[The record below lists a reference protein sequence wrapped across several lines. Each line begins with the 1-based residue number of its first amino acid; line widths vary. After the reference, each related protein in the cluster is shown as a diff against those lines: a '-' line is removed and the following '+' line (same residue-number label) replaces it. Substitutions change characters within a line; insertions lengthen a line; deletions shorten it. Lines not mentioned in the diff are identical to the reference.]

1 MNAKYIWFL
10 LVSMKIYYYSSVS
23 LPPHTHLPS
32 PMVIDANIPLW
43 IWYDIIISV
52 FL

>member
-1 MNAKYIWFL
+1 MVFIGKYEDILFFFC
-10 LVSMKIYYYSSVS
+10 VS
-23 LPPHTHLPS
+23 PPHTHLPS